1 VGESASVL
9 VVEDDPSLRLLYR
22 VNLELEAFEVDEAGT
37 LEEAREAVSRR
48 RPGVVVL
55 DVHLEGVPS
64 DAFLDELRAAR
75 IPVVLVTGTADID
88 RYRDRADAVLGK
100 PFQPDALVA
109 AARRHA
115 RPLG

>member
-1 VGESASVL
+1 VGESAPVL

-22 VNLELEAFEVDEAGT
+22 VNLELEQFEVDEAAT
-37 LEEAREAVSRR
+37 LEEARAAVARR

-55 DVHLEGVPS
+55 DVHLGGVPS
-64 DAFLDELRAAR
+64 DALLDELRAAR

-88 RYRDRADAVLGK
+88 LYRDRADDVLGK
-100 PFQPDALVA
+100 PFTPEALVA

-115 RPLG
+115 RSLG